1 MKNNKY
7 NKILSTFH
15 FPLSTRRNGGFA
27 MLFTI
32 LVISIIMS
40 LAIGIANVTFKQ
52 GLLSSI
58 AKDSLIAF
66 YAADAGVE
74 CGLYYDFTVGIFPE
88 GLVAESA
95 PETLACGAN
104 TLSKVSDM
112 SYTNYIVYRE
122 NITDASKPCRNLVFD
137 KTDETISLIQ
147 SRGYSVCNNTP
158 RQVERALEVRY

>member
-1 MKNNKY
+1 MNTQMHNT
-7 NKILSTFH
+7 IG
-15 FPLSTRRNGGFA
+15 TRERGFA

-88 GLVAESA
+88 GLSAESA
-95 PETLACGAN
+95 PEMLACGAN